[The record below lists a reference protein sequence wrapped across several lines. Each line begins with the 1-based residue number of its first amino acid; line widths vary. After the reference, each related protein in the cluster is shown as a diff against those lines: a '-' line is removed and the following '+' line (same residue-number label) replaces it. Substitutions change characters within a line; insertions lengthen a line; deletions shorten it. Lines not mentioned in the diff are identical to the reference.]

1 MANISGYVELKNN
14 QGDIRV
20 DIRKFYRDIEISMY
34 FNTDGGEVTL
44 YASVDKE
51 ELKNTIR
58 MLETEGEDGKEDN
71 N

>member
-1 MANISGYVELKNN
+1 MAFITGYTELKTYS
-14 QGDIRV
+14 GDIRV
-20 DIRKFYRDIEISMY
+20 DIRRISDDIEIAMY
-34 FNTDGGEVTL
+34 IESDSGEVSL
-44 YASVDKE
+44 YAIVDKE